1 MRKNQKQKVLR
12 EFIKQ
17 HVDMFFEQNK
27 DAINSCYADLA
38 AYGTI
43 KPWQI
48 VWDESAQLPRLIY
61 PAESGDT

>member
-1 MRKNQKQKVLR
+1 
-12 EFIKQ
+12 
-17 HVDMFFEQNK
+17 MFFEQNK